1 MNCLLLSLWYLLQVF
16 NLKKKQCFVVLPN
29 HRVYIILRIKAKRV
43 KRKTCTGRTA
53 HRGSRGIAILYR
65 H

>member
-1 MNCLLLSLWYLLQVF
+1 MFLESLNIVHVCKSGNISLVEKYGIEWVKVKIKC
-16 NLKKKQCFVVLPN
+16 NLV
-29 HRVYIILRIKAKRV
+29 HALRL
-43 KRKTCTGRTA
+43 CTGRTA